1 MKHSFND
8 ELTKELKKL
17 DDSIQLSSSQ
27 KEKMRRHIFKVQPK
41 KNNQSYKWFPI
52 MISVVVL
59 ISVVFSVFTLIE
71 NEPKISLSNSSSITD
86 HLTPEQLTSVL
97 QSENTFLIDWGI
109 DSMDK
114 GSHDFISSVHGQLV
128 VSTDFKDLQRGQVVY
143 YHTPPKAIENFPS
156 TPEKYI
162 GRVVGLPRESV
173 EIKNGQVYIDAQRLD
188 AFYGIATMHG
198 LNEEEYF
205 NQVPSRNIE
214 NEQFTRDYFNTNMNP
229 VTVKENTVF
238 ILVDQWWRGI
248 DSRDYG
254 LLPIDKIE
262 GIVKGYIK

>member
-27 KEKMRRHIFKVQPK
+27 KEKMRHHIFKVQPK
-41 KNNQSYKWFPI
+41 KNNHSYKWFPI

-59 ISVVFSVFTLIE
+59 ISVVFSVFTLIG
-71 NEPKISLSNSSSITD
+71 NETKISLVDASSITD
-86 HLTPEQLTSVL
+86 QLTPEQLTNVS

-109 DSMDK
+109 DSMDR
-114 GSHDFISSVHGQLV
+114 GSHDFNTSVHGQLV
-128 VSTDFKDLQRGQVVY
+128 VLSDFKDLQRGQVVY
-143 YHTPPKAIENFPS
+143 YHTPPKAIESIPS

-162 GRVVGLPRESV
+162 GRVVGLPGESV

-205 NQVPSRNIE
+205 NKVHSRNIE
-214 NEQFTRDYFNTNMNP
+214 NEQFN
-229 VTVKENTVF
+229 K
-238 ILVDQWWRGI
+238 ILFQYEYESCNRQRKHCVYL
-248 DSRDYG
+248 SRSMVARCG
-254 LLPIDKIE
+254 
-262 GIVKGYIK
+262 